1 MDLLQNIKLLVPRK
15 NPACAPVL
23 YLHILTEKLNPSV
36 FFTLL
41 NRQLFL
47 FPIPCVCFALCD
59 PFIYRFA
66 NPYRQKNFH
75 QSISLPQLNKQVG
88 VFLKTIFILNVN
100 IVVLFSLINKK
111 CIRYG
116 TVLQMFESYPH
127 IMESKTNFLPFCKK
141 LRSLLI

>member
-1 MDLLQNIKLLVPRK
+1 MDLLQNIKLLVARK

-23 YLHILTEKLNPSV
+23 YLHILTEKSCMRPCTLPTYSNRKVEPQG

-47 FPIPCVCFALCD
+47 FPIPCVCFVLCD
-59 PFIYRFA
+59 PFINRFA

-116 TVLQMFESYPH
+116 F
-127 IMESKTNFLPFCKK
+127 TNV
-141 LRSLLI
+141 